1 MFSST
6 RRLSKK
12 SLKKLFEEVIL
23 SHSSL
28 TTFSSKVSTCSLLF
42 LPDLSAEDL
51 EFEWK
56 IPAVEVKGWVSVE
69 HKVDLLP

>member
-1 MFSST
+1 MTPNLRDFSWA
-6 RRLSKK
+6 
-12 SLKKLFEEVIL
+12 V
-23 SHSSL
+23 SSNNEKGL
-28 TTFSSKVSTCSLLF
+28 TTQHQGDREEQITCSLF

-56 IPAVEVKGWVSVE
+56 IPAVEVKGRVSVE